1 MDIEGSRE
9 RETRKP
15 RRDEGRKKKSL
26 AYRVG
31 GLGQPEPAQ
40 LVVVGVEVGRSLEEP
55 PEGAQ
60 QAILVVH
67 QEYRVQQLT
76 GHLT

>member
-9 RETRKP
+9 RETRKQ
-15 RRDEGRKKKSL
+15 DEIQGEESL

-67 QEYRVQQLT
+67 QEDRVQQLT
-76 GHLT
+76 WHLT